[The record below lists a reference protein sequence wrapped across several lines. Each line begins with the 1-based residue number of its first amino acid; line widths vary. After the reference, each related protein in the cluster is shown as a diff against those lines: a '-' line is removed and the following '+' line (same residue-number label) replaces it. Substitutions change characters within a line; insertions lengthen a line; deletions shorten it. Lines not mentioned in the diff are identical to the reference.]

1 MGWKTDLILIE
12 GDVVSREE
20 LLEVIGRPGYS
31 IHKRGT
37 CGDMFPP
44 RSLVIG
50 AYSGC
55 TLVADPKLPTSI
67 IDYPAGQD
75 ANRLVANFA
84 DRQILCCVLHSV
96 VNLAAFALYEK
107 GELKRCFAA
116 SGDDGVFASTGKVLS
131 AERKVTSQYAEI
143 SNGDGEIVYVDDD
156 GETFTLDA
164 LGEDIVF
171 EIVSMMTGKRP
182 DRDEELFS
190 APADIYSKPP
200 VLRALFRW

>member
-1 MGWKTDLILIE
+1 IVHELQGKTLFDCSWLHSLKSWSLLKTR
-12 GDVVSREE
+12 GDS
-20 LLEVIGRPGYS
+20 
-31 IHKRGT
+31 
-37 CGDMFPP
+37 
-44 RSLVIG
+44 
-50 AYSGC
+50 
-55 TLVADPKLPTSI
+55 
-67 IDYPAGQD
+67 
-75 ANRLVANFA
+75 
-84 DRQILCCVLHSV
+84 CCVLHSV